1 VATKLDLFVVIR
13 QLEAERDELRAQVGQ
28 LQSAL
33 TIEQHA
39 VKQIAAKCDELRA
52 ENERLKRL
60 YDDVYAENQR
70 LLANDMDE

>member
-60 YDDVYAENQR
+60 LADDPTYDP
-70 LLANDMDE
+70 